1 MAVLRESPWYQEIL
15 KEGLELG
22 RQEGLQQGKQEEA
35 VALIMRQL
43 TRRFGLLAPE
53 VQERLLRLSL
63 EQLEELSE
71 VLMEFVAIAE
81 LDNWLQHQEVQA

>member
-1 MAVLRESPWYQEIL
+1 M

-22 RQEGLQQGKQEEA
+22 RQEGLQPGKQEEA
-35 VALIMRQL
+35 VAVIMRQL
-43 TRRFGLLAPE
+43 TRRFGLLDPE

-71 VLMEFVAIAE
+71 VLMEFVAIAD
-81 LDNWLQHQEVQA
+81 LNNWLHNQK

>member
-1 MAVLRESPWYQEIL
+1 M

-22 RQEGLQQGKQEEA
+22 RQQGKQEEA

-43 TRRFGLLAPE
+43 TRRFGLLDPE

-71 VLMEFVAIAE
+71 VLMEFVAIAD
-81 LDNWLQHQEVQA
+81 LNNWLHNQK

>member
-15 KEGLELG
+15 ELG
-22 RQEGLQQGKQEEA
+22 RQQGKQEEA